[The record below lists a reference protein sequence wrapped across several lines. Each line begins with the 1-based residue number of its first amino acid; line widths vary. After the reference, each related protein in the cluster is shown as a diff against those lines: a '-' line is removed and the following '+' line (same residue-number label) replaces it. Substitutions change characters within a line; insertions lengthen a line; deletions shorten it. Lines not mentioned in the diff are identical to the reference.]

1 MNRICALA
9 PQDVFNTA
17 RIVTRCGR
25 RLACLWPCAVFCALA
40 ACDSASAPTNAGV
53 CWRSLGAAGAKPSF
67 AVVANNVESLDDC
80 AALLETYHLQG
91 ARTSNG
97 AYQGYFIFVDDRE
110 VASSTQ
116 ADGFRYPIFQ
126 PSQRG
131 EIDGD
136 LRRLIKERAGKPLT
150 TSDVAVERH

>member
-1 MNRICALA
+1 MNGICALT
-9 PQDVFNTA
+9 PQDVFNA
-17 RIVTRCGR
+17 AGIVTRRGR
-25 RLACLWPCAVFCALA
+25 RLARLGPWAALCALA
-40 ACDSASAPTNAGV
+40 ACEPAGAPTNVGV
-53 CWRSLGAAGAKPSF
+53 CWRAVGGAAATPRF
-67 AVVANNVESLDDC
+67 AVVADGVGSLDDC

-97 AYQGYFIFVDDRE
+97 AFQGYFIFVDDRE

-116 ADGFRYPIFQ
+116 ANGFHYPIFQ

-136 LRRLIKERAGKPLT
+136 LRRLIQERAGRPLT
-150 TSDVAVERH
+150 TGDVAVERR

>member
-1 MNRICALA
+1 M
-9 PQDVFNTA
+9 
-17 RIVTRCGR
+17 R
-25 RLACLWPCAVFCALA
+25 R
-40 ACDSASAPTNAGV
+40 ASAPTNIGV
-53 CWRSLGAAGAKPSF
+53 CWRTVDRGGGEAEVSRSWPTD
-67 AVVANNVESLDDC
+67 VASLDDC

-97 AYQGYFIFVDDRE
+97 AFQGYFIFVDDRE

-126 PSQRG
+126 PSQRR

-136 LRRLIKERAGKPLT
+136 LRG
-150 TSDVAVERH
+150 

>member
-1 MNRICALA
+1 MNGICALT

-17 RIVTRCGR
+17 RNVTRRGR
-25 RLACLWPCAVFCALA
+25 RLARLWPCAVLCALA
-40 ACDSASAPTNAGV
+40 ACDSASAPTTVGV
-53 CWRSLGAAGAKPSF
+53 CWRTVGAAAPKPRF
-67 AVVANNVESLDDC
+67 AVVANDVGSLDDC

-97 AYQGYFIFVDDRE
+97 AFQGYFIFVDDHE

-116 ADGFRYPIFQ
+116 ANGFRYPIFQ
-126 PSQRG
+126 PSQRR

-136 LRRLIKERAGKPLT
+136 LSRLIKARAGKPLT
-150 TSDVAVERH
+150 TSDVAVERR

>member
-1 MNRICALA
+1 MNGICALT
-9 PQDVFNTA
+9 PQDVFNAA
-17 RIVTRCGR
+17 RNVTRRGR
-25 RLACLWPCAVFCALA
+25 RLARAWPCVVMCALA
-40 ACDSASAPTNAGV
+40 ACEPAAAPTNIGV
-53 CWRSLGAAGAKPSF
+53 CWRTTGAGASKPRF
-67 AVVANNVESLDDC
+67 EVVANDVDSLDDC
-80 AALLETYHLQG
+80 AALLEAYHLQG

-110 VASSTQ
+110 VASSNR

-126 PSQRG
+126 PSQRA

-150 TSDVAVERH
+150 TSDVAVERQ